1 LVVVVV
7 EELLQLD
14 CGGDPGDG
22 AGTTAPT
29 AVGPVAA
36 ATCWVSATFAVG
48 ASSSVT
54 PALAASARVNCV
66 ATAAR
71 NPAAPYPRYFFYDL
85 GTYFIWK
92 TRGIPVLVVFSFT
105 GWGFVSKAA
114 GGDPLF

>member
-1 LVVVVV
+1 M
-7 EELLQLD
+7 QLD

-54 PALAASARVNCV
+54 
-66 ATAAR
+66 
-71 NPAAPYPRYFFYDL
+71 
-85 GTYFIWK
+85 
-92 TRGIPVLVVFSFT
+92 